1 MQFDEIHAD
10 LRPEEKLAKAGR
22 IPGNGWKGSRKDG
35 KKGALR
41 YGGAWWN
48 ILFWNMRNKWW
59 KMMDLTSEDL
69 TTIGYRIKFGS
80 YCHTSSA
87 QNPGWLG
94 YKGFERC

>member
-41 YGGAWWN
+41 YGGA
-48 ILFWNMRNKWW
+48 
-59 KMMDLTSEDL
+59 
-69 TTIGYRIKFGS
+69 
-80 YCHTSSA
+80 
-87 QNPGWLG
+87 
-94 YKGFERC
+94 